1 MSKKL
6 GPRAKNRKAGRNW
19 KRIMWMIVGILIA
32 VSMVASL
39 FMMAPVF

>member
-1 MSKKL
+1 MGRKR
-6 GPRAKNRKAGRNW
+6 GPRAKKKTGRNW